1 MPKIVDHEAR
11 RWDIC
16 ATAAQLIAS
25 GGLDAATFRDI
36 AEASGYSKGVIE
48 HYFNGKDELIS
59 GALDWANRRYEQRV
73 TRATAGLDGLASLRK
88 RIAATLPMTPAE
100 RDEWKVRLVFWS
112 LAAID
117 EGLRE
122 QQQGRFARAIAYFEG
137 DIAAAIARDEIAA
150 LEDAG
155 VAARHLVNM
164 TTGICVAALHNRKLY
179 TRAALQAEVDY
190 LLGQLPCK
198 TIEQREL
205 RSL

>member
-73 TRATAGLDGLASLRK
+73 ARATAGLEGLYSLEK
-88 RIAATLPMTPAE
+88 RIAATFPMTAAE

-117 EGLRE
+117 SGLRE
-122 QQQGRFARAIAYFEG
+122 QQQERFVRAINYFEG
-137 DIAAAIARDEIAA
+137 DITEAVASGQIEA
-150 LEDAG
+150 LEDNHA
-155 VAARHLVNM
+155 AARHLVNM
-164 TTGICVAALHNRKLY
+164 TTGICVAALHNRQLY
-179 TRAALQAEVDY
+179 TRARLQAEVDY
-190 LLGQLPCK
+190 LLGRLA
-198 TIEQREL
+198 
-205 RSL
+205 